1 MAYTTNSVTRT
12 NSGLVPANS
21 VTQTNSGL
29 VPANS
34 VTQTFKAENEGALR
48 RIRVIGARVRVA
60 KR

>member
-1 MAYTTNSVTRT
+1 MAYIT
-12 NSGLVPANS
+12 NS